1 MSAIEDRLLFVVMC
15 GIVALV
21 ISAFGKEET

>member
-1 MSAIEDRLLFVVMC
+1 MSDIEDRLLFAVIC

-21 ISAFGKEET
+21 ISAFEKEGT